1 MVIVGAFL
9 AWYVTGGHQVD
20 SLIAVVS
27 AFTGLLALP
36 AAVIAVVRSSKSESG
51 PAPLEDVAD
60 QLAKG
65 VREQWEAEALLLGF
79 RHGFATGLGIW
90 LLGGLPWTVAATL
103 LASSARERKP
113 SSGIRWSWRGRSW
126 LTVGLTFGLIFGIFF
141 SFWLGEDILQGF
153 TFALAGG
160 LPFGL
165 MGGLRSVHPDLSKA
179 VGPGVVLAQD
189 RRTLIVITLAGV
201 LAGVLASTLTIAFDL
216 WFAYRPMV
224 LLRYGYGFAIGLPVG
239 LMLGFVRSVWME
251 YLVAR
256 IRLAVVRRVPW
267 RFISFLADAHER
279 RGVLR
284 QVGTAYQFRHID
296 LQRHLA
302 GHKP

>member
-1 MVIVGAFL
+1 M
-9 AWYVTGGHQVD
+9 
-20 SLIAVVS
+20 
-27 AFTGLLALP
+27 
-36 AAVIAVVRSSKSESG
+36 
-51 PAPLEDVAD
+51 
-60 QLAKG
+60 
-65 VREQWEAEALLLGF
+65 
-79 RHGFATGLGIW
+79 
-90 LLGGLPWTVAATL
+90 GGLPWAVAATL

-126 LTVGLTFGLIFGIFF
+126 LTAGLTFGLIFGLFF
-141 SFWLGEDILQGF
+141 GLVLQTHRVLEGF
-153 TFALAGG
+153 TLALAGG

-201 LAGVLASTLTIAFDL
+201 LAGVLASTLTIACDL
-216 WFAYRPMV
+216 WFGYRPDV
-224 LLRYGYGFAIGLPVG
+224 LRRYGYGFAIGLPVG
-239 LMLGFVRSVWME
+239 LTLGFVRSVWIE
-251 YLVAR
+251 YLVAL
-256 IRLAVVRRVPW
+256 IRLAVTRRVPW

-284 QVGTAYQFRHID
+284 QVGAVYQLRHID

-302 GHKP
+302 RHQP